1 MIYLFDSATRLGAT
15 RKPNKAVNDERSCS
29 LLAAL
34 IYAGC
39 RQAGEVYFL
48 GKKQWGKS
56 MITISDM
63 GLQISGKKLYDNVN
77 LKFTPGNCY
86 GVIGANG
93 AGKST
98 FLRLLEGELTPSTG
112 EIHIDK
118 NERISS
124 LSQDHYGFEDQT
136 VLQTVIQGYQH
147 LADIMAEKD
156 ALYAKPDFSDE
167 DGIKAANLEAEFAEM
182 DGWNAEADASQLLQ
196 SLEIP
201 EDLHQQLMSELTEGQ
216 KVKVL
221 LARALFG
228 EPDILLLDEPTNGL
242 DVYTIEW
249 LENFL
254 ADYPNITI
262 IVSHDRHFLNQTCTM
277 MCDVDFGEI
286 KMYVGNYDFWLQSSQ
301 LAAKMRADSNAKKED
316 KIKELQAFVARFSA
330 NASKSKQATSRK
342 KQLDKISL
350 DDIKPS
356 SRKYPFI
363 HFEQERQLGN
373 DLLRVD
379 KVSKTI
385 DGVTILDNVTF
396 TLRPGDKTALVSRND
411 LASTTLMQILAGTMK
426 PDIGEITWGQ
436 TVEMTSIPKDFSS
449 EFNDNKLRIIDW
461 LRQYAQKGSD
471 DAFLRG
477 FLGRMLFSG
486 DGVNKEVSVLSGG
499 EKVRCMLSKMM
510 LQKGNTL
517 LLDDPTNH
525 LDLESITSLN
535 EGLVAFPGSIIF
547 TSHDHEFI
555 QTIANHIIEVSNNG
569 IIDKADTTYDEFIN
583 HPDVQ
588 KKLSDMY
595 D

>member
-1 MIYLFDSATRLGAT
+1 
-15 RKPNKAVNDERSCS
+15 
-29 LLAAL
+29 
-34 IYAGC
+34 
-39 RQAGEVYFL
+39 
-48 GKKQWGKS
+48 
-56 MITISDM
+56 MITISEM
-63 GLQISGKKLYDNVN
+63 GLQLSGKKLYENVN

-98 FLRLLEGELTPSTG
+98 FLKLLEGKLTPTTG
-112 EIHIDK
+112 NVHVDK

-136 VLQTVIQGYQH
+136 VMQTVIQGYKH
-147 LADIMAEKD
+147 LYDVMQEKD
-156 ALYAKPDFSDE
+156 ALYAKADFSDE

-201 EDLHQQLMSELTEGQ
+201 EDLHEQLMSELTEGQ
-216 KVKVL
+216 KVKIL

-254 ADYPNITI
+254 ADYPKITI

-301 LAAKMRADSNAKKED
+301 LAAKMKTDFNTKKAE
-316 KIKELQAFVARFSA
+316 KVKELQEFIARFSA

-342 KQLDKISL
+342 KQLEKITL

-363 HFEQERQLGN
+363 NFEEERPLGN

-379 KVSKTI
+379 KISKTI
-385 DGVTILDNVTF
+385 DGVKILDDVTF
-396 TLRPGDKTALVSRND
+396 TLRPGDKTAIVSRND
-411 LASTTLMQILAGTMK
+411 LATTTLMQILAGK
-426 PDIGEITWGQ
+426 SQPDAGEFTWGQ
-436 TVEMTSIPKDFSS
+436 TVKMSSMPKDFAS
-449 EFNDNKLRIIDW
+449 EFNNNDLRIIDW
-461 LRQYAQKGSD
+461 LRQYAPKGSDD
-471 DAFLRG
+471 DAFLRQ

-486 DGVNKEVSVLSGG
+486 DDVDKKVKVLSGG

-510 LQKGNTL
+510 LEKGNTL
-517 LLDDPTNH
+517 LMDDPTNH

-535 EGLVAFPGSIIF
+535 EGLVGFPGSIIF

-588 KKLSDMY
+588 KKLADLY

>member
-1 MIYLFDSATRLGAT
+1 
-15 RKPNKAVNDERSCS
+15 
-29 LLAAL
+29 
-34 IYAGC
+34 
-39 RQAGEVYFL
+39 
-48 GKKQWGKS
+48 
-56 MITISDM
+56 MITINNM
-63 GLQISGKKLYDNVN
+63 GLQLSGQKLYENVN

-98 FLRLLEGELTPSTG
+98 FLKLLEGKIAPSNG
-112 EIHIDK
+112 EVHVDK

-124 LSQDHYGFEDQT
+124 LSQDHYGFEEQT
-136 VLQTVIQGYQH
+136 VMQTVIQGYKH
-147 LADIMAEKD
+147 LADVMEEKD
-156 ALYAKPDFSDE
+156 ALYAKADFTDA
-167 DGIKAANLEAEFAEM
+167 DGIKAANLESEFAEM
-182 DGWNAEADASQLLQ
+182 DGWNAESDASQLLQ

-201 EDLHQQLMSELTEGQ
+201 EELHNQFMSELTEGQ

-242 DVYTIEW
+242 DVYTIDW

-254 ADYPNITI
+254 ADYPKITI

-301 LAAKMRADSNAKKED
+301 LAAKMKSDSNAKKAE
-316 KIKELQAFVARFSA
+316 KVKELQEFIARFSA

-342 KQLDKISL
+342 KQLDKITL

-363 HFEQERQLGN
+363 KFEQERELGN

-385 DGVTILDNVTF
+385 DGVKVLDNVTF
-396 TLRPGDKTALVSRND
+396 TLRPGEKTAIVSRND
-411 LASTTLMQILAGTMK
+411 VITSTLMQILAGTMT
-426 PDIGEITWGQ
+426 PDEGEITWGQ
-436 TVEMTSIPKDFSS
+436 TVKVSSVPKDFAA
-449 EFNDNKLRIIDW
+449 EFNNNDIRIIDW
-461 LRQYAQKGSD
+461 LRQYAPKGSDD
-471 DAFLRG
+471 DAFLRQ

-486 DGVNKEVSVLSGG
+486 DDVNKQVKVLSGG

-510 LQKGNTL
+510 LEKGNTL

-535 EGLVAFPGSIIF
+535 EGLEGFPGAIIF

-555 QTIANHIIEVSNNG
+555 QTIANHIIEVSNTG
-569 IIDKADTTYDEFIN
+569 IIDRADTTYDEFIN

-588 KKLSDMY
+588 KKLADLY
-595 D
+595 E

>member
-1 MIYLFDSATRLGAT
+1 
-15 RKPNKAVNDERSCS
+15 
-29 LLAAL
+29 
-34 IYAGC
+34 
-39 RQAGEVYFL
+39 
-48 GKKQWGKS
+48 
-56 MITISDM
+56 MITISEM
-63 GLQISGKKLYDNVN
+63 GLQLSGKKLYENVN

-98 FLRLLEGELTPSTG
+98 FLKLLEGKLSPTTG
-112 EIHIDK
+112 DIHVDK

-136 VLQTVIQGYQH
+136 VMQTVIQGYEH
-147 LADIMAEKD
+147 LYDVMQEKD
-156 ALYAKPDFSDE
+156 ALYAKADFSDE

-196 SLEIP
+196 SLEIA
-201 EDLHQQLMSELTEGQ
+201 ESLHEQLMSELTEGQ

-242 DVYTIEW
+242 DVYTIDW

-254 ADYPNITI
+254 ADYPKITI

-286 KMYVGNYDFWLQSSQ
+286 RMYVGNYDFWLQSSQ
-301 LAAKMRADSNAKKED
+301 LAAKMKADSNAKKAE
-316 KIKELQAFVARFSA
+316 KVKELQEFIARFSA

-342 KQLDKISL
+342 KQLEKITL

-363 HFEQERQLGN
+363 KFEQERPLGN

-379 KVSKTI
+379 KLSKTI
-385 DGVTILDNVTF
+385 DGVKILDNVTF
-396 TLRPGDKTALVSRND
+396 TLRPGDKTAFVSRND
-411 LASTTLMQILAGTMK
+411 LATTTLMQILAGTLQ
-426 PDIGEITWGQ
+426 PDTGEVTWGQ
-436 TVEMTSIPKDFSS
+436 TVKMSAMPKDFAS
-449 EFNDNKLRIIDW
+449 EFNNNDLRIIDW
-461 LRQYAQKGSD
+461 LRQYAPKGSDD
-471 DAFLRG
+471 DAFLRQ

-486 DGVNKEVSVLSGG
+486 DDVNKKVKVLSGG

-510 LQKGNTL
+510 LEKGNTL

-535 EGLVAFPGSIIF
+535 DGLVGFPGAILF

-569 IIDKADTTYDEFIN
+569 LIDKADTTYDAFIN

-588 KKLSDMY
+588 KKLADLY